1 MMTKAEGCLRS
12 CAQRRACR
20 IAKQRTR
27 PATAISLRFS
37 ERGTSS
43 RAGFDRTKKKSASK
57 QASAVS
63 SHWSDERRFRFSLLG
78 MFRRVQHIL
87 FEYKYPKMQELTNRG
102 SPIDR
107 VA

>member
-1 MMTKAEGCLRS
+1 
-12 CAQRRACR
+12 
-20 IAKQRTR
+20 
-27 PATAISLRFS
+27 
-37 ERGTSS
+37 
-43 RAGFDRTKKKSASK
+43 
-57 QASAVS
+57 
-63 SHWSDERRFRFSLLG
+63 